1 MEYNK
6 IIVDRPLDYVQRIT
20 LNHVAKRNA
29 LTNELRREMWHALE
43 TGDVD
48 DEVRVTIIRG
58 AGPGFSTGYDLL
70 EGATG
75 ANEQGQPFYTT
86 PGLGMWGRHLVESC
100 IRMWDLGK
108 PIICQIHGF
117 CIAGAGELAA
127 GSDLVYVAE
136 DAQIGYPIV
145 RNGAPPNLQIFPWLL
160 GMRRASEMMLTGDS
174 ISGVEA
180 VEGGLANRAFPA
192 DELDDAVLN
201 MAERVAKV
209 PIDVQQMNKRSLHK
223 QMEVMGIRAGIR
235 LGAEMNALARN
246 TESCQAQIASLRE
259 NVKASFTERD
269 AAFGSDYTT
278 KKKD

>member
-6 IIVDRPLDYVQRIT
+6 IIVDRPLDRVQRIT

-29 LTNELRREMWHALE
+29 LTNELRRELFHALE

-48 DEVRVTIIRG
+48 DSIHVTIIRG
-58 AGPGFSTGYDLL
+58 AGPGFSTGYDLH

-75 ANEQGQPFYTT
+75 LNEQGQPWHTA
-86 PGLGMWGRHLVESC
+86 PGLGMWPRHLVEGC
-100 IRMWDLGK
+100 IRMWDLRK
-108 PIICQIHGF
+108 PIICQVHGF

-145 RNGAPPNLQIFPWLL
+145 RNGAPPNVQIFPWLL
-160 GMRRASEMMLTGDS
+160 GMRRAGEMMLTGDS
-174 ISGVEA
+174 ISGIEA
-180 VEGGLANRAFPA
+180 VEGGMANRAFPA
-192 DELDDAVLN
+192 DELDDAVLK

-223 QMEVMGIRAGIR
+223 QMEIMGIRTGIR
-235 LGAEMNALARN
+235 LGAEMNTLGRY
-246 TESCQAQIASLRE
+246 TDSCQAQIKSLSE

-269 AAFGSDYTT
+269 AAFGNDYKSD
-278 KKKD
+278 K